1 MLIQCVL
8 STKSATAPR
17 PSRTEQSGPRWWL
30 VLGAKLEGFMAKRR
44 VSTYTPGA
52 ISRDWRKVKRT
63 AWLEGRTCRA

>member
-1 MLIQCVL
+1 M
-8 STKSATAPR
+8 
-17 PSRTEQSGPRWWL
+17 
-30 VLGAKLEGFMAKRR
+30 LGAKLEGFMAKRR